1 MPIGR
6 GVEKERPKFLFNK
19 MKYEQIK
26 QITQKLRNEATFEEV
41 KLWKYLRRKQLE
53 GRKFLRQHAI
63 IYDSVG
69 DEHFFYMPDFYC
81 FKENI
86 AIELDGK
93 IHEFTKEKDKRRDGI
108 LKDMGI
114 KILRFKN
121 EELNDIESVLERIKK
136 EFEK

>member
-1 MPIGR
+1 
-6 GVEKERPKFLFNK
+6 

-26 QITQKLRNEATFEEV
+26 KITQKLRHNVTPEE
-41 KLWKYLRRKQLE
+41 KRLWKYLRRKQLD

-69 DEHFFYMPDFYC
+69 DEHFFYVPDFYC

-93 IHEFTKEKDKRRDGI
+93 IHEFTKEKDNRRDGI
-108 LKDMGI
+108 LKDRGI
-114 KILRFKN
+114 KVLRFKN
-121 EELNDIESVLERIKK
+121 EELDNIDGILERIKK
-136 EFEK
+136 EFK